1 MINVIVALL
10 LALNLHSYAQ
20 TSSERTDALRS
31 EIVAHNNPNCT
42 AETHPT
48 FYGMVQELVTKAQVP
63 MPRYITMFNAEY
75 AVVSP
80 DTGVVYRETRDMNAY
95 VTLLGDLY
103 ICRELVL
110 DLSYEEIEGVVALA
124 LAEKKIGKSKKL
136 ACIAAGTVA
145 ATAASLYCL
154 NNYYEWGLGR
164 LFSRDDCYSRSY
176 HMHRRRHGAELLVG
190 ICIVPPIITTTIF
203 ANHLQKQIDID
214 ATQITDVQRVIGAI
228 KGISKV
234 TDAYVQEGILSR
246 IADRL
251 YLKRVWNTVFYP
263 IRAFT
268 PEERIAYLEQ
278 LSTI

>member
-1 MINVIVALL
+1 MITIMIALL
-10 LALNLHSYAQ
+10 LALNLHSYAE
-20 TSSERTDALRS
+20 TCSERTDALHS
-31 EIVAHNNPNCT
+31 EIAAYNSPNLT

-48 FYGMVQELVTKAQVP
+48 FYEMVQQLVTKAQVP
-63 MPRYITMFNAEY
+63 MPRYITTFNAEY

-80 DTGVVYRETRDMNAY
+80 DTGVIYREVHDLNAY
-95 VTLLGDLY
+95 VTILGDLY

-124 LAEKKIGKSKKL
+124 LAEKKMGKPTKL

-145 ATAASLYCL
+145 ATVASLYCL
-154 NNYYEWGLGR
+154 NKQYEWRLGS
-164 LFSRDDCYSRSY
+164 LFFGDDYY
-176 HMHRRRHGAELLVG
+176 HRRGNGAEVLMGL
-190 ICIVPPIITTTIF
+190 CIVPPIITTKIF
-203 ANHLQKQIDID
+203 ANHMQRQIDIN
-214 ATQITDVQRVIGAI
+214 AAQITDARHVIDAI
-228 KGISKV
+228 KGICKV
-234 TDAYVQEGILSR
+234 TDAYVQEGLLSR

-251 YLKRVWNTVFYP
+251 HLKRVWNTVFYP

>member
-1 MINVIVALL
+1 MINVMVALL
-10 LALNLHSYAQ
+10 LAINLHSYAQ
-20 TSSERTDALRS
+20 TYSARTNALRS
-31 EIVAHNNPNCT
+31 EIVAHNNPNLT

-48 FYGMVQELVTKAQVP
+48 FYGMVESLVIKAQVP

-80 DTGVVYRETRDMNAY
+80 DTGAVSREVHDMDAY

-103 ICRELVL
+103 ICRELFL

-124 LAEKKIGKSKKL
+124 FAEKKMGKPTKL

-145 ATAASLYCL
+145 VTAASLYCL
-154 NNYYEWGLGR
+154 NKYYELRLGTSF
-164 LFSRDDCYSRSY
+164 FSDEYY
-176 HMHRRRHGAELLVG
+176 HQSHCMRRRGNGAELLVG
-190 ICIVPPIITTTIF
+190 LCIVPSLITTKIF

-214 ATQITDVQRVIGAI
+214 ATRITDVQRVISAI
-228 KGISKV
+228 KGICKV
-234 TDAYVQEGILSR
+234 TDAYVQEGFLSR
-246 IADRL
+246 IAGQL
-251 YLKRVWNTVFYP
+251 NLKRVWNMVFYP